1 MTASAPMAS
10 AVSQAPGN
18 DVGHSYLFDA
28 AQLQPD
34 GGSEPDGPGR
44 EHHDLVRGPGL
55 AAVDAVPRDRHTLVE
70 RGDVVGHR
78 PGDHRQALAHDGVL
92 DDQVLSHGAQRA
104 AAADDA
110 GGAACGL
117 TTIRSRGFRPVTP
130 APDRHPRDAHA
141 AEIQRPGREGA
152 LGRTAEAL
160 TLTLR
165 SRLIR
170 ARAAA
175 SSSSGAEVRPCQP
188 GPSTSQEPTDPS
200 WGRGGWV
207 AAGSRPARHSQCPGG
222 NSQLSDVRMQALPN
236 RMS

>member
-1 MTASAPMAS
+1 MTSSREESMTASAPMAS

-44 EHHDLVRGPGL
+44 EHHDLVCGPGL

-117 TTIRSRGFRPVTP
+117 TTIRSPGFRPVTP

-152 LGRTAEAL
+152 
-160 TLTLR
+160 
-165 SRLIR
+165 
-170 ARAAA
+170 ARPDHR
-175 SSSSGAEVRPCQP
+175 GAH
-188 GPSTSQEPTDPS
+188 SDATEPADQ
-200 WGRGGWV
+200 GG
-207 AAGSRPARHSQCPGG
+207 GG
-222 NSQLSDVRMQALPN
+222 SQLVFRGRSAALSARPIHEPGTY
-236 RMS
+236 RPILGTGWMGSCRLTASATQPVSGR